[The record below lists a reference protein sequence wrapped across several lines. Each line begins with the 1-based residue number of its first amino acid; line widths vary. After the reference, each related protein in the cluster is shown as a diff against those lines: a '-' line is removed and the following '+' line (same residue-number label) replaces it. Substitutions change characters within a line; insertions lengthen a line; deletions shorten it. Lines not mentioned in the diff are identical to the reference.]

1 VASVGNP
8 TNEEVKVED
17 QVKSDEVVH
26 SSNNEEIKARDQAN
40 QGDVVHPT
48 NVVSEE

>member
-1 VASVGNP
+1 MASVGNP

-26 SSNNEEIKARDQAN
+26 SSNKEEIKVEDQAN
-40 QGDVVHPT
+40 QAEVVHPT

>member
-1 VASVGNP
+1 MASVGNP
-8 TNEEVKVED
+8 TNEEVKFED

-26 SSNNEEIKARDQAN
+26 SSNKEEIKVEDQAN
-40 QGDVVHPT
+40 QAEVVHPT

>member
-8 TNEEVKVED
+8 INEEVKVED

-26 SSNNEEIKARDQAN
+26 SSNKEEIKVEDQAN
-40 QGDVVHPT
+40 QVEVVHPT